1 MLALTSAAVATDTE
15 VHYGDAEY
23 GRGLAI
29 RWCSSCHLVTAN
41 QENAKADAPPFTTI
55 AQSPNFNAD
64 RLSRLMLAPR
74 PNMAKLSL
82 SRSAVDDIAAY
93 IVSLKKWRCEFCA
106 KLTRKWHAIGST
118 I

>member
-1 MLALTSAAVATDTE
+1 MDTLKFAPAALALCLLLTSAAVAMDTE
-15 VHYGDAEY
+15 AHYGDAEY

-29 RWCSSCHLVTAN
+29 RWCGSCHLVTAD
-41 QENAKADAPPFTTI
+41 QKNAKANAPPFATI

-64 RLSRLMLAPR
+64 RLARLMLAPH

-93 IVSLKKWRCEFCA
+93 IVSLKK
-106 KLTRKWHAIGST
+106 
-118 I
+118 